1 MRKPILWG
9 LAVVL
14 LLPVAL
20 IALLLL
26 LPASLL
32 KGPASAALGKALGRD
47 VEIAGDFEFSLFNPT
62 RFEANGVRI
71 ADAAW
76 RDRTTPLF
84 ATERVVLELDTGRLT
99 DGVLAVRR
107 LDFNAPELHL
117 ARDEAGKWNLPTT
130 FGGGSSNGGKP
141 ASGWGLQVERVR
153 VAGGGLTIDGP
164 GRERPRRFDRIAFLA
179 QAADGGALTF
189 EGRAV
194 GATGPATIEG
204 RIDDVAAIKD
214 GTASPVEADLKAPGG
229 RARVEGRVGGEPV
242 LDLRVEAET
251 EAPADLA
258 RWAGDDVALPERL
271 PRAATLTTD
280 LKGDTTRFA
289 LDKLRLK
296 TDELDVNG
304 ALDVAL
310 KGRPKVAGR
319 LDLGEV
325 AVGRVGPDTG
335 EDSSG
340 QDGWPEREIAWPVP
354 LPLDLDVD
362 LAFDRLTWRD
372 VDLRDGAGHL
382 FADDRAVRL
391 RVGAI
396 ETFGGKVAGMM
407 EAVREA
413 KGPPSLR
420 LELDGDDFEM
430 GPIAAVVAPDLGLSG
445 RGKGK
450 LDLTASG
457 ASIADL
463 VRNLNGD
470 VRLVTDGVEAKNED
484 ALGMVRQGLALLTGA
499 PAALD
504 PKGPPARVEID
515 VAVQD
520 GVARSKTLRV
530 DLIDLKIDGDATA
543 NLPERR
549 IEARL
554 TPITPEE
561 GQSGQSNG
569 ANPLGG
575 LLPGS
580 LASLL
585 AAEGGLMGAG
595 LFDDVVLV
603 ADGPWQDI
611 AYSVELDGK
620 RSGDLRDSGTLEKLG
635 GEIATK
641 AQGRL
646 GEGGR
651 QQGAEGS
658 TQQDDGAVEGAI
670 EDAAS
675 QLLDRLLNGGK
686 P

>member
-9 LAVVL
+9 LAVLL

-117 ARDEAGKWNLPTT
+117 ARNEEGKWNLPTT
-130 FGGGSSNGGKP
+130 SGGGSSSDGGLP
-141 ASGWGLQVERVR
+141 ASGWGFQVERVR
-153 VAGGGLTIDGP
+153 VAGGGLTIAGP
-164 GRERPRRFDRIAFLA
+164 DRERPRRFDQIAFLA
-179 QAADGGALTF
+179 RAADGGALTF

-310 KGRPKVAGR
+310 KGRPKVMGR

-325 AVGRVGPDTG
+325 AVKEVGPDTG
-335 EDSSG
+335 KDSSK
-340 QDGWPEREIAWPVP
+340 QDDGAGWPEREIAWPVP

-396 ETFGGKVAGMM
+396 GTFGGKVTGTM

-413 KGPPSLR
+413 KGPPVLR

-450 LDLTASG
+450 LDLTTSG

-463 VRNLNGD
+463 VRNLNG
-470 VRLVTDGVEAKNED
+470 E
-484 ALGMVRQGLALLTGA
+484 
-499 PAALD
+499 
-504 PKGPPARVEID
+504 ARV
-515 VAVQD
+515 
-520 GVARSKTLRV
+520 
-530 DLIDLKIDGDATA
+530 
-543 NLPERR
+543 
-549 IEARL
+549 
-554 TPITPEE
+554 
-561 GQSGQSNG
+561 
-569 ANPLGG
+569 
-575 LLPGS
+575 
-580 LASLL
+580 
-585 AAEGGLMGAG
+585 
-595 LFDDVVLV
+595 V
-603 ADGPWQDI
+603 ADG
-611 AYSVELDGK
+611 SRLRGT
-620 RSGDLRDSGTLEKLG
+620 RSGRC
-635 GEIATK
+635 A
-641 AQGRL
+641 R
-646 GEGGR
+646 
-651 QQGAEGS
+651 
-658 TQQDDGAVEGAI
+658 
-670 EDAAS
+670 AS
-675 QLLDRLLNGGK
+675 RS
-686 P
+686 